1 MVAAALRFFLAHKRL
16 TFFFFFFTID
26 ISFMIQFMNQWYHL
40 QQKYMH
46 TQLISEF
53 DIETTADIVRVQSTT
68 SNNMSSNSMTMAE
81 GCLQI

>member
-1 MVAAALRFFLAHKRL
+1 
-16 TFFFFFFTID
+16 
-26 ISFMIQFMNQWYHL
+26 MIQFMNQLYHL

>member
-1 MVAAALRFFLAHKRL
+1 MVALRSFLAHKRL

-26 ISFMIQFMNQWYHL
+26 ISLMIQFMNQLYHL

>member
-1 MVAAALRFFLAHKRL
+1 MVALRFFLAHERL

-26 ISFMIQFMNQWYHL
+26 ISLMIQFMNQLYHL